1 MAALFG
7 ENVKTAILKGIEAL
21 GKGASTLAE
30 GAQKKLDEINLETRR
45 REILNE
51 IPKCVNEL
59 YQQGIELPE
68 QLMGLLTEL
77 AELDEKLESL
87 RPQPAPAAEPA
98 AQETEEPCE
107 CCAEEACS
115 CGEET
120 CDCGCEEAAQEETV
134 SEEPAEVQSE
144 ED

>member
-45 REILNE
+45 REVLNE
-51 IPKCVNEL
+51 IPKCVNDL
-59 YQQGIELPE
+59 YQQGVELPE
-68 QLMGLLTEL
+68 QLKDLLEEL
-77 AELDEKLESL
+77 AELDEKLGSL
-87 RPQPAPAAEPA
+87 RPQPAEDQSAEPA
-98 AQETEEPCE
+98 EEAAEEPCDCGCYEEACE
-107 CCAEEACS
+107 CCAEEAS
-115 CGEET
+115 
-120 CDCGCEEAAQEETV
+120 EEAPAAEENV
-134 SEEPAEVQSE
+134 QEVQTE

>member
-21 GKGASTLAE
+21 GKGASSLAE

-77 AELDEKLESL
+77 AELDEKLEIL

-98 AQETEEPCE
+98 AQETEEACE
-107 CCAEEACS
+107 CCAEDACS
-115 CGEET
+115 CAEET

>member
-21 GKGASTLAE
+21 GKGASTIAE
-30 GAQKKLDEINLETRR
+30 GAQKKLDEMNLETRR

-59 YQQGIELPE
+59 DQQGVELPE
-68 QLMGLLTEL
+68 QLMNLLTEL

-87 RPQPAPAAEPA
+87 RPQPAPAAQQTAEPA
-98 AQETEEPCE
+98 AEEAAEEPCSCGCEEEACE
-107 CCAEEACS
+107 CCAEEPAAEAPA
-115 CGEET
+115 EEN
-120 CDCGCEEAAQEETV
+120 Q
-134 SEEPAEVQSE
+134 EVQSE

>member
-87 RPQPAPAAEPA
+87 RPQPAPAAEAA
-98 AQETEEPCE
+98 AQETKEACE
-107 CCAEEACS
+107 CCAEDACS

-120 CDCGCEEAAQEETV
+120 CGCEEAAQEETV
-134 SEEPAEVQSE
+134 SEEPVEVQSE

>member
-1 MAALFG
+1 MKNMAALFG

-87 RPQPAPAAEPA
+87 RPQPAPAAEAA
-98 AQETEEPCE
+98 AQETEEACE
-107 CCAEEACS
+107 CCAEEA
-115 CGEET
+115 

>member
-45 REILNE
+45 REVLNE
-51 IPKCVNEL
+51 IPKCVNAL
-59 YQQGIELPE
+59 YQQGVELPE
-68 QLMGLLTEL
+68 QLKDLLEEL
-77 AELDEKLESL
+77 AELDEKLDSL
-87 RPQPAPAAEPA
+87 RPQPAEDQPAEPA
-98 AQETEEPCE
+98 EEAAEEPCDCGCCEETCE
-107 CCAEEACS
+107 CCAEEAS
-115 CGEET
+115 
-120 CDCGCEEAAQEETV
+120 EEAPAAEENV
-134 SEEPAEVQSE
+134 QEVQTE

>member
-87 RPQPAPAAEPA
+87 RPQPAPAAEAA

-107 CCAEEACS
+107 CCAEDACS

-134 SEEPAEVQSE
+134 SEEPVDVQSE
-144 ED
+144 EN